1 MRRSLVLVLSIT
13 FLLSAVPTLAQQ
25 VTSLSLSLQESIDL
39 ALKQNIDY
47 QIALL
52 NLDNSRISE
61 EKALATIL
69 LTGSTYDK
77 LQAEFNYDKAERDYN
92 DQKKQLIINVVDN
105 YQSILKGVKEVSN
118 KEKEVEVAK
127 EQLDNTIKQVK
138 AGSASNLDQLRS
150 ESEYEKA
157 KLDLRKAEDS
167 LAEKQ
172 DDFAELLNL
181 QEGVTFKLTS
191 EIAYEPYNISL
202 GKAQEEALVHSD
214 ELAEAQDNLKLAE
227 TNLDIVKA
235 GDTAPLDLSKAEND
249 LKIAELNVAKVEANV
264 RSAYNEMTQANE
276 NVKLS
281 QDNYDVE
288 SENYDITKKQRNA
301 GLKTSL
307 ELKQA
312 EVSLLQVELALTDA
326 IHNYNLAVLNL
337 KKLIGVELFPAP
349 PKQKQTEEEQS
360 GETSEGK

>member
-1 MRRSLVLVLSIT
+1 MRRSLVLALSIT
-13 FLLSAVPTLAQQ
+13 FLLLAVPTSAQQ
-25 VTSLSLSLQESIDL
+25 VTSLSLSLQDSINL
-39 ALKQNIDY
+39 AMKQNIDY

-52 NLDNSRISE
+52 NLDNAKIGK
-61 EKALATIL
+61 EKALAATL

-77 LQAEFNYDKAERDYN
+77 LQAEFNYDKAERDFN
-92 DQKKQLIINVVDN
+92 SQKKQLIINVVDN
-105 YQSILKGVKEVSN
+105 YQSILRGIKEVSN

-150 ESEYEKA
+150 ESQYEKA
-157 KLDLRKAEDS
+157 KLDLRKSEDS

-181 QEGVTFKLTS
+181 QEGVTFKLTD

-214 ELAEAQDNLKLAE
+214 KLAEAQDNLKLAE
-227 TNLDIVKA
+227 TNLDMVKA

-264 RSAYNEMTQANE
+264 RSAYNTMMQANE

-281 QDNYDVE
+281 QDSYDIE
-288 SENYDITKKQRNA
+288 AENYDIIKKQRNA

-312 EVSLLQVELALTDA
+312 EVSLLQTELALMDA
-326 IHNYNLAVLNL
+326 IHNYNLAVLSL
-337 KKLIGVELFPAP
+337 KKLISAELFPAP
-349 PKQKQTEEEQS
+349 PKEVKEEQS